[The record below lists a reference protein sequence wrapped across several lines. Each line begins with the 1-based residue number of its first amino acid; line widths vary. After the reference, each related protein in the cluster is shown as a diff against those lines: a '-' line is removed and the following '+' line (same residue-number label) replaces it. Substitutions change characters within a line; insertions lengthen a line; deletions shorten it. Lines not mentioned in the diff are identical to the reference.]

1 MIRRIVIATGA
12 MVFMLGASAACR
24 EAKKRPPKAAPQKQE
39 DVKLPPWEKPKLPA
53 FPGAEGF
60 GAVSKGGR
68 GGKVIKVTN
77 LKSSGPGS
85 LAAAVAATGPRVVV
99 FDVSGVIDVGKKLH
113 IGNGQLT
120 IAGQTA
126 PGAGITLDGA
136 LTCGGPYRH
145 DLKGER
151 VTDVIVRFLRVRAS
165 KGGDAVGF
173 IFVRRYILDHL
184 SISWGTDENMGLSTC
199 DNFTVQWCANEE
211 SECPGGAVKYR
222 IDKGPLFKGGGN
234 SPHNYGMIV
243 GYVPEGNVSLHH
255 NLWAHHNRRTPLCG
269 IELMD
274 HRNNVVYNVKEG
286 IMFHGPHMNKSRPGQ
301 LFAANIIGNYFKPG
315 PSCPK
320 DGRKGLPR
328 KVGGGRCMVAESG
341 GFIYAEG
348 NYFGVAKKVID
359 VWKDRCNG
367 VSMRKCIKAEKV
379 WPAPEVTT
387 HKAEEAYKL
396 VLAQAGCLPRDA
408 IGKRTVTEVREGKGE
423 WGRHDPKGGLMEGL
437 KPGKA
442 LPDGD
447 KDGMPDAWEKAHK
460 LNPGNPNDAKKIVP
474 KGASKDDRH
483 AGYTYIEYY
492 INELADKLIA
502 EAVAAAAATK

>member
-1 MIRRIVIATGA
+1 MRTIMALACLLI
-12 MVFMLGASAACR
+12 LGSAGLQGG
-24 EAKKRPPKAAPQKQE
+24 ETPKQKQE

-77 LKSSGPGS
+77 LKDSGPGS
-85 LAAAVAATGPRVVV
+85 LAAACAASGPRIVV
-99 FDVSGVIDVGKKLH
+99 FDISGVIDVGKSLK
-113 IGNGQLT
+113 IGSGQIT

-136 LTCGGPYRH
+136 LTIKPRN
-145 DLKGER
+145 KI
-151 VTDVIVRFLRVRAS
+151 TDVIVRFLRVRAS
-165 KGGDAVGF
+165 KGGDAIGF
-173 IFVRRYILDHL
+173 QRAGRYILDHL
-184 SISWGTDENMGLSTC
+184 SVSWGTDENWGLSGC

-222 IDKGPLFKGGGN
+222 VDKGPLFRGGGN
-234 SPHNYGMIV
+234 SPHNYGMIC
-243 GYVPEGNVSLHH
+243 GYVPEGNVTLHH

-274 HRNNVVYNVKEG
+274 HRNNVIYNVKEG
-286 IMFHGPHMNKSRPGQ
+286 IMFHPPKFNKNRENQP
-301 LFAANIIGNYFKPG
+301 FAANIIGNYFKPG

-328 KVGGGRCMVAESG
+328 KVGGGRFMVAESG
-341 GFIYAEG
+341 GFVYAKA
-348 NYFGVAKKVID
+348 NYFTLEGKEVD
-359 VWKDRCNG
+359 VWTEKARG
-367 VSMRKCIKAEKV
+367 VSMGKCTKAEKV
-379 WPAPEVTT
+379 WPAPKVTT
-387 HKAEEAYKL
+387 HSAEEAYKL
-396 VLAQAGCLPRDA
+396 VLAHSGCLPRDA
-408 IGKRTVTEVREGKGE
+408 ISKRTVTDVRESKGE
-423 WGRHDPKGGLMEGL
+423 WGRHDPKAGLMAGL

-460 LNPGNPNDAKKIVP
+460 LNPGNPSDAGKIVP
-474 KGASKDDRH
+474 KGASKNDRH

-502 EAVAAAAATK
+502 EAVAAAAAGK